1 MGDLVAA
8 MDDGKVPLA
17 QQNQLLALLTPMK
30 PQIVGQ

>member
-8 MDDGKVPLA
+8 MDEGKVPMA
-17 QQNQLLALLTPMK
+17 QQNRLLALLVPMK